1 MKAVILAANY
11 SPRLLPFTATRAKPM
26 IQVAGR
32 PILESILDGLHNA
45 GLHEALVVVN
55 HQQQALR
62 DHFGDGSDFGMNL
75 EYVEQPELLGIGDAL
90 SCCEPYL
97 KRQPF
102 LLVFGDVLADGN
114 PVPPLLRA
122 FAETG
127 REVALVTLPRNSNE
141 YGNVYL
147 DSEMKIRRLIEKPQG
162 RPHSNYVFAGGF
174 VLQPRIFELLR
185 KHNLDME
192 ACYQQLIQEDGLQAD
207 LWEGAWID
215 VIYPWHILEAN
226 QMMMSAWRTAHIH
239 QSAKLA
245 GNVQLEGPVVIE
257 RDVVIESGAVLKGPC
272 FIGRGSYIGN
282 NSLVRNFSAI
292 GPNSVVGYGSELKNC
307 VLFGNSDLGR
317 LSFIGDSVIGEGV
330 SLGSGLT
337 TVNHLSDGKNI
348 VAPTSGA
355 PVDSGLPKL
364 GAFIGD
370 QVRIGARHTLAP
382 ATVIPSGSFLVDN
395 ISLSGWV
402 ATSDKEA

>member
-62 DHFGDGSDFGMNL
+62 DHFGDGSEFGMNL

-348 VAPTSGA
+348 VAPTSVA

>member
-62 DHFGDGSDFGMNL
+62 DHFGDGSEFGMNL
-75 EYVEQPELLGIGDAL
+75 EYVEQPELLGIGHAL

-348 VAPTSGA
+348 VAPTSVA

-382 ATVIPSGSFLVDN
+382 ATVIPSGSFLADN

>member
-348 VAPTSGA
+348 VAPTSVA